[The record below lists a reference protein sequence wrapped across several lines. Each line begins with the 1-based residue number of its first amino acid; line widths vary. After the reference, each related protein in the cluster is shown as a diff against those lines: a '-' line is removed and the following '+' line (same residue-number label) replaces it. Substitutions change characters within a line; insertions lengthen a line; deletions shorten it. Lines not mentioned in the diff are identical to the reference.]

1 MLRFLPIQTFGAE
14 ALGRAL
20 ALSPEGGMVLMVVAG
35 LLIAVAAYLLGS
47 VNGAIVV
54 SHAMLRRDIRAH
66 GSHNAGTTNMLR
78 TYGTKYAVLT
88 MAVDMLKAVVA
99 TLIGYVVAALMGAAI
114 AGFFCVLGHMFPAFY
129 RFRGGKGVATTAMV
143 ALMLDPWTFLV
154 MFVVFF
160 AIVGMSRYVSL
171 ASVMC
176 AFLYP
181 LLLHAFCPVSGW
193 VMLMGLCTS
202 VFVVFMHR
210 ENLKRLYRGEESKI
224 SFSRKKK
231 SEQGSGEDKA

>member
-14 ALGRAL
+14 ALARAL
-20 ALSPEGGMVLMVVAG
+20 ELSPEGGMVLMVVAG
-35 LLIAVAAYLLGS
+35 LLVAVVAYFLGS
-47 VNGAIVV
+47 VNGAILV
-54 SHAMLRRDIRAH
+54 SHVLLRRDIRAH

-88 MAVDMLKAVVA
+88 MVLDMLKAVVA
-99 TLIGYVVAALMGAAI
+99 TLIGYAVAALMGAAI
-114 AGFFCVLGHMFPAFY
+114 AGFFCVLGHMFPVFY

-193 VMLMGLCTS
+193 VPLMGLCTS
-202 VFVVFMHR
+202 AFVVFMHR

-231 SEQGSGEDKA
+231 SEQSDGEGKA